1 MTLRYGFET
10 LTVVYPENGG
20 DQVFKIVVYPSIVN
34 ATLNITYGKLLFIA
48 HSCK

>member
-10 LTVVYPENGG
+10 PTVVYPENGG
-20 DQVFKIVVYPSIVN
+20 DQVFKIIVYPSMFN
-34 ATLNITYGKLLFIA
+34 ATLNFTYGKLSFIT